1 MVNLLAT
8 TSDTPAQISFWLEVT
23 QSIATAA
30 GVLIALAVALW
41 NVSQNR
47 AERKDRS
54 IQLAA
59 LDRAEQ
65 DRIAAQA
72 RKVVPTLVHATIFG
86 PDMWSIKVSNHSN
99 AVVTELHVDVQ
110 GVDENGNPIENSC
123 TPANRKI
130 GTSEVFRHIIEEAL
144 SGVIDAV
151 ISQAQ
156 SPYSGSIGHTGMPTA
171 GIGAQASRQL
181 APQIA
186 QTLQDELNGQLATH
200 WPATLTPEQQAVM
213 AYSTSGTAKS
223 IEVRITFTDEAGYR
237 WTRTDKSGPR
247 RIEKGL
253 TSPT

>member
-1 MVNLLAT
+1 MIHLFAAP
-8 TSDTPAQISFWLEVT
+8 SETPAQIPFWLEVT
-23 QSIATAA
+23 QPIATTT

-54 IQLAA
+54 VQLAA

-72 RKVVPTLVHATIFG
+72 RKVVPTLVRATIFG

-123 TPANRKI
+123 TPANGKI
-130 GTSEVFRHIIEEAL
+130 GTSEVFRRVIGEAL
-144 SGVIDAV
+144 SGTIDAAV
-151 ISQAQ
+151 SRAQ
-156 SPYSGSIGHTGMPTA
+156 GPYGSLTGLTGTPTA

-181 APQIA
+181 APQISQA
-186 QTLQDELNGQLATH
+186 LQEALNGQLATH
-200 WPATLTPEQQAVM
+200 WPTTLTPEQQAVM
-213 AYSTSGTAKS
+213 AYSASDAAKS
-223 IEVRITFTDEAGYR
+223 LEVRITFTDEAGYR
-237 WTRTDKSGPR
+237 WIRTDKGGPR
-247 RIEKGL
+247 RIEKEV
-253 TSPT
+253 